1 MNAADLA
8 EPYRGAFIGRTH
20 HFALRV
26 FFEDTD
32 AAGIVY
38 YANYLRFMERA
49 RSDMLRAIGIDQR
62 AALDAGDGVYA
73 VAEAHIKYRRPARLD
88 DALQVLSELTGLS
101 AATAT
106 IHQRVMRG
114 TELLADA
121 TIVAAFLSPDGRP
134 QRQPRAWLDLFKPLL
149 EEGKT

>member
-1 MNAADLA
+1 MTGANVS
-8 EPYRGAFIGRTH
+8 EPYAGAFVGRTH
-20 HFALRV
+20 RFALRV
-26 FFEDTD
+26 YFEDTD

-62 AALDAGDGVYA
+62 GALDAGEGVYV
-73 VAEAHIKYRRPARLD
+73 VAEAQVKYRRPARLD
-88 DALQVLSELTGLS
+88 DALLIESELGDLG

-114 TELLADA
+114 AELLAEA

-134 QRQPRAWLDLFKPLL
+134 KRQPPAWLDRFKPLKK
-149 EEGKT
+149 EGSE